1 MQIPNTQLIKY
12 LLGTLD
18 EREEQAIS
26 LRIVEDKTFENEM
39 LLAES
44 ELIESFLEKTL
55 TPEETKLFY
64 INFLINEER
73 ENQLK
78 EIYLLK
84 KYAADNSRQKKIAEI
99 QKINSPG
106 FVNKLKTFFSANLKP
121 VPATLAILIV
131 ALTIGAIWRVLFT
144 KPVVELTR
152 LEQQYAEIN
161 RKDLRNS
168 PELTLSPVVLIPGA
182 LRSDDPSS
190 KVETAKIG
198 DKVFFRLGLLVEV
211 TDKEFLK
218 AEMVKDKKTIFTQ
231 NEARI
236 YKNQNGQEVKLI
248 LPKSVLEK
256 GQYQIKLENPNNENS
271 PISYTFV
278 VE

>member
-12 LLGTLD
+12 LLGTLN
-18 EREEQAIS
+18 EREDREIS
-26 LRIVEDKTFENEM
+26 LRIVENKTFENEM

-44 ELIESFLEKTL
+44 ELIEAFLEKTL

-64 INFLINEER
+64 VNFLTTEDR

-84 KYAADNSRQKKIAEI
+84 KYAANNSRQKEFAGI
-99 QKINSPG
+99 QKVNSPG
-106 FVNKLKTFFSANLKP
+106 FVDKSKAFFLVNLKP
-121 VPATLAILIV
+121 VPAILAILIV
-131 ALTIGAIWRVLFT
+131 VLVIGATWRVFFT
-144 KPVVELTR
+144 KPDVELTQ
-152 LEQQYAEIN
+152 LEKQYAEIN
-161 RKDLRNS
+161 RQDLRNS
-168 PELTLSPVVLIPGA
+168 PELAISPVVLIPGV

-190 KVETAKIG
+190 KVETSKIG
-198 DKVFFRLGLLVEV
+198 DKVFFRLGLLVEIKG
-211 TDKEFLK
+211 KEFLK
-218 AEMVKDKKTIFTQ
+218 AELVKDKKTIFTQ

-256 GQYQIKLENPNNENS
+256 GQYQVKLENPNSEKS
-271 PISYTFV
+271 PFSYIFV